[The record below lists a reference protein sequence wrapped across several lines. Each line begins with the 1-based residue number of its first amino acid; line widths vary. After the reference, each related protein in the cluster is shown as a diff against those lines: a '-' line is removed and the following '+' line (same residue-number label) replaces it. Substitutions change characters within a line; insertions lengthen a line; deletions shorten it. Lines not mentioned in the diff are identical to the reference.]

1 MLPLARSINAL
12 STSVRARR
20 TLESASGQYSLRLK
34 RICLRS
40 RGLGSSFEWVHL
52 SIYSN
57 RTSARPLRTRV
68 FAAKLHVFARRKC
81 DGADSVPR
89 ALRGVAVTI
98 AVNGGID
105 WACGVAVRPGDRL
118 LCATCLDRVSGEEA
132 EHARAEIPDE
142 MRPKVDQA
150 FYSVLGRSVRRIHY
164 CEFERVNIQLCV
176 EGPSRSNGTSEEGSP
191 ERDTLALDFYDGTR
205 VAT

>member
-12 STSVRARR
+12 STSVRAKR
-20 TLESASGQYSLRLK
+20 TLESASGQYSHRLK

-57 RTSARPLRTRV
+57 RTSARPLRKRA

-105 WACGVAVRPGDRL
+105 G
-118 LCATCLDRVSGEEA
+118 
-132 EHARAEIPDE
+132 H
-142 MRPKVDQA
+142 
-150 FYSVLGRSVRRIHY
+150 
-164 CEFERVNIQLCV
+164 
-176 EGPSRSNGTSEEGSP
+176 
-191 ERDTLALDFYDGTR
+191 LALPFGPVTDCFVPHASTGFQVKKQNMRGLKSPMRCARKSIRRSIRYLPISPAHTLL
-205 VAT
+205 